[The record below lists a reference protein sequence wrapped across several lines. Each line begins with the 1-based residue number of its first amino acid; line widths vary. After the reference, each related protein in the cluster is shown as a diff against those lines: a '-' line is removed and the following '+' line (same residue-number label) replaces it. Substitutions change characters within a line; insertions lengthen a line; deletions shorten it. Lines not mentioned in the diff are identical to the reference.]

1 MLGSVEIYPRLHIPI
16 ERSCEDCRF
25 GAGLPQGPGRL
36 MRCVHPGHPTC
47 GQFLRGPVTCEGFED
62 RTGVLRRSIP
72 APPAGAICRDCTYA
86 ELHAVERACT
96 CAHPAAT
103 PGQRLRSTHSPAC
116 LSFTARETCDLIL
129 QTAEPLDDLAAVD
142 SHELTALRA

>member
-1 MLGSVEIYPRLHIPI
+1 MASSFEIYPRFHIPI
-16 ERSCEDCRF
+16 ERSCEECRF
-25 GAGLPQGPGRL
+25 AAGLPQGPGRL

-47 GQFLRGPVTCEGFED
+47 GQFLRGPVACEGYEE
-62 RTGVLRRSIP
+62 RSGAQRRSFP

-103 PGQRLRSTHSPAC
+103 AGQRLRSTHAPAC
-116 LSFTARETCDLIL
+116 LSFTARDVGDLIL
-129 QTAEPLDDLAAVD
+129 QAAEPLVTVGA
-142 SHELTALRA
+142 RG